1 MKAIAHFALVL
12 IVTAGFAF
20 STTTADKP
28 ALQDL
33 RARADAAQG
42 QLCAEV
48 CVDAAA
54 ALVESADKLFTEGNA
69 EQGHQQMKDA
79 VSYAERATKGSIQS
93 NKRQKKTEIGL
104 RKLSRRMTEIRQTLA
119 IDDRPPMD
127 DLINSVE
134 KMRTALLMSMFDEK
148 K

>member
-1 MKAIAHFALVL
+1 MKAIAQFAFVL
-12 IVTAGFAF
+12 IVSAGFAF
-20 STTTADKP
+20 AATPADKP
-28 ALQDL
+28 ALQEL

-42 QLCAEV
+42 QYCAEV

-79 VSYAERATKGSIQS
+79 VAYAEKATKGSIQS

-119 IDDRPPMD
+119 IDDRAPMD
-127 DLINSVE
+127 ELINALE

>member
-1 MKAIAHFALVL
+1 MKAIVQLAFVL
-12 IVTAGFAF
+12 IFSAGVAF
-20 STTTADKP
+20 STTAADKP
-28 ALQDL
+28 ALQEL
-33 RARADAAQG
+33 RTRADAAQG
-42 QLCAEV
+42 QYCAEV

-54 ALVESADKLFTEGNA
+54 ALVESADKLFTDGNA
-69 EQGHQQMKDA
+69 EQAHQQMKDA
-79 VSYAERATKGSIQS
+79 VTYAEKATKGSIQS

-119 IDDRPPMD
+119 IDDRAPMD
-127 DLINSVE
+127 ELINAVE

>member
-12 IVTAGFAF
+12 IVSAGFAF
-20 STTTADKP
+20 STSPADKP
-28 ALQDL
+28 ALQEL

-42 QLCAEV
+42 QYCAEV

-127 DLINSVE
+127 ELINAVE

>member
-1 MKAIAHFALVL
+1 MKAIVQLAFVL
-12 IVTAGFAF
+12 IFSAGVAF
-20 STTTADKP
+20 STTAADKP
-28 ALQDL
+28 ALQEL

-42 QLCAEV
+42 QYCAEV

-54 ALVESADKLFTEGNA
+54 ALVESADKLFTDGNS

-79 VSYAERATKGSIQS
+79 VTYAEKATKGSIQS

-127 DLINSVE
+127 ELINAVE
-134 KMRTALLMSMFDEK
+134 KM
-148 K
+148 

>member
-1 MKAIAHFALVL
+1 MKAIAQFAFVL
-12 IVTAGFAF
+12 IVSAGFAF

-28 ALQDL
+28 ALQEL

-42 QLCAEV
+42 QYCAEI

-79 VSYAERATKGSIQS
+79 VTYAEKATKGSIQS

-104 RKLSRRMTEIRQTLA
+104 RRLSRRMTEIRQTLA

-127 DLINSVE
+127 ELINAVE